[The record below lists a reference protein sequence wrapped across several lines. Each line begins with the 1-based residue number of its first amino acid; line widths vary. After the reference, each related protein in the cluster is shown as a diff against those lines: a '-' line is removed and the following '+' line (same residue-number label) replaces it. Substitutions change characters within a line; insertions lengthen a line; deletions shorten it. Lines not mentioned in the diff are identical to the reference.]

1 MIRLGTRRDEIGH
14 DVGRHP
20 VGCHGAERVEMGRRQ
35 QDRPA
40 RLAVPGRPQD
50 RPGVRAVRLDER
62 GDRLRAD
69 PGHAGRPEQDRGRV
83 ADLGQGQL
91 GSADHLAGR
100 TRFGRGR
107 GAVDRLRS
115 RQRRGD
121 RAVRIGREDDDR
133 QRPARPCQV
142 GQPANARLAERVG
155 ERPIGGRG
163 QDHGGDGHGA
173 ECTRA
178 EAPTALPSTSMG
190 QSAVPSNEEHRS
202 PVPDAATP
210 DTAPTPA
217 SAVRAD
223 LRNVAIVAHV
233 DHGKTTLVDAM
244 LRQTG
249 AFRSNQAVV
258 DRVMD
263 SGDLER
269 EKGITILAKQT
280 TVDHAGVR
288 LNIVDTPGHADFGG
302 EVERSLLMV
311 DSVLLL
317 VDAAEGPLP
326 QTRYVLQKAMARRL
340 PVVVAIN
347 KIDRG
352 DARPAEVLDDIYE
365 LFMDLGADAHQIE
378 FPIVYTNAKA
388 GTATRDLAVAGTD
401 LRPLLDLLVEVTPP
415 VRYTPGH
422 PLQLLVTN
430 LSANDYVGRMAVGRI
445 WNGTI
450 RTGQRIV
457 VVREEA
463 DDTAGAVEPG
473 RTVTLTGTV
482 TSLQTAHGID
492 RVDIEEAGPGDI
504 VSVAGL
510 PEVTIGDTLTDP
522 ADPRP
527 LARLDVDA
535 PTLRMTFGV
544 NTSPLAGREGK
555 YVTSRQIKARL
566 EKEVLGNVSIE
577 VRPSDSSEAFE
588 VRGRGEL
595 QLAVLI
601 EQMRREGFELT
612 ASRPEVL
619 LREVDGELQEPYER
633 ITIDIPPDYIGDVQT
648 AISGRKGRLEQISTD
663 TDGRV
668 RMEFVLPVRGL
679 IGYRGQLLTDTRG
692 TALLHQIGEGYGP
705 WAGEV
710 THRTNGVLVSDRAGT
725 SNAYGL
731 FNLEQ
736 RSELF
741 IGSGVE
747 VYEGMIVGENA
758 RSGDMDVNPTK
769 EKKLT
774 NIRTHSHD
782 ESLRLTPPRPITL
795 ETALEFI
802 AADELVEVTPL
813 SIRLRKR
820 SLSQHDR
827 RRRPAAPTTS
837 DARSSARRRRPASAS
852 TSAGSSGSRP
862 AIAAR
867 PCGAGRSP
875 TSGRVARRRRCAS
888 RSRRRAAR
896 AARRSMRPPSG

>member
-1 MIRLGTRRDEIGH
+1 
-14 DVGRHP
+14 
-20 VGCHGAERVEMGRRQ
+20 
-35 QDRPA
+35 
-40 RLAVPGRPQD
+40 VPHAATPTAQT
-50 RPGVRAVRLDER
+50 
-62 GDRLRAD
+62 D
-69 PGHAGRPEQDRGRV
+69 P
-83 ADLGQGQL
+83 
-91 GSADHLAGR
+91 
-100 TRFGRGR
+100 T
-107 GAVDRLRS
+107 
-115 RQRRGD
+115 
-121 RAVRIGREDDDR
+121 
-133 QRPARPCQV
+133 
-142 GQPANARLAERVG
+142 
-155 ERPIGGRG
+155 
-163 QDHGGDGHGA
+163 
-173 ECTRA
+173 
-178 EAPTALPSTSMG
+178 APTAP
-190 QSAVPSNEEHRS
+190 
-202 PVPDAATP
+202 
-210 DTAPTPA
+210 TAPTGTR
-217 SAVRAD
+217 SD

-258 DRVMD
+258 DRVLD

-280 TVDHAGVR
+280 TVDHQGVR

-352 DARPAEVLDDIYE
+352 DARPAEVVDAVYE
-365 LFMDLGADAHQIE
+365 LFIDLGADEHQIE

-388 GTATRDLAVAGTD
+388 GTATRDLAEPGTD

-415 VRYTPGH
+415 VRFTPDH

-445 WNGTI
+445 WNGSI

-473 RTVTLTGTV
+473 RTVTLAGTV
-482 TSLQTAHGID
+482 TSLQTARGIE
-492 RVDIEEAGPGDI
+492 RVDIGEAGPGDI

-527 LARLDVDA
+527 LPRLDVDA

-544 NTSPLAGREGK
+544 NTSPLAGRDGK
-555 YVTSRQIKARL
+555 YVTSRQIRARL
-566 EKEVLGNVSIE
+566 DREVLGNVSIE
-577 VRPSDSSEAFE
+577 IHPSESSEAFE

-648 AISGRKGRLEQISTD
+648 AIAGRKGRLEQLTTD
-663 TDGRV
+663 ADGRV
-668 RMEFVLPVRGL
+668 RLEYVLPVRGL

-710 THRTNGVLVSDRAGT
+710 THRTNGVLVADRAGT
-725 SNAYGL
+725 SNAYAL

-736 RSELF
+736 RAELF
-741 IGSGVE
+741 IGAGVE
-747 VYEGMIVGENA
+747 VYEGMIVGENS
-758 RSGDMDVNPTK
+758 RSGDLDVNATK

-774 NIRTHSHD
+774 NIRTHAHD
-782 ESLRLTPPRPITL
+782 ESLRLTPARPITL
-795 ETALEFI
+795 ESAIEFI
-802 AADELVEVTPL
+802 AADELVEVTPS

-820 SLSQHDR
+820 ALSQHDR
-827 RRRPAAPTTS
+827 RRE
-837 DARSSARRRRPASAS
+837 
-852 TSAGSSGSRP
+852 
-862 AIAAR
+862 
-867 PCGAGRSP
+867 AGRAEE
-875 TSGRVARRRRCAS
+875 GRRGTEREAEPA
-888 RSRRRAAR
+888 
-896 AARRSMRPPSG
+896 G

>member
-1 MIRLGTRRDEIGH
+1 MAAPDRS
-14 DVGRHP
+14 
-20 VGCHGAERVEMGRRQ
+20 GARST
-35 QDRPA
+35 
-40 RLAVPGRPQD
+40 VP
-50 RPGVRAVRLDER
+50 
-62 GDRLRAD
+62 
-69 PGHAGRPEQDRGRV
+69 
-83 ADLGQGQL
+83 
-91 GSADHLAGR
+91 
-100 TRFGRGR
+100 
-107 GAVDRLRS
+107 
-115 RQRRGD
+115 
-121 RAVRIGREDDDR
+121 
-133 QRPARPCQV
+133 
-142 GQPANARLAERVG
+142 
-155 ERPIGGRG
+155 
-163 QDHGGDGHGA
+163 
-173 ECTRA
+173 
-178 EAPTALPSTSMG
+178 
-190 QSAVPSNEEHRS
+190 
-202 PVPDAATP
+202 AATP
-210 DTAPTPA
+210 SESTIRTRD
-217 SAVRAD
+217 D

-249 AFRSNQAVV
+249 TFRSNEAVV

-263 SGDLER
+263 SMDLER

-280 TVDHAGVR
+280 TVDHEGVR

-326 QTRYVLQKAMARRL
+326 QTRYVLQKAMARHL
-340 PVVVAIN
+340 PVVVALN
-347 KIDRG
+347 KIDRS
-352 DARPAEVLDDIYE
+352 DARPAEVLDEVYE
-365 LFMDLGADAHQIE
+365 LFMDLGADEHQIE
-378 FPIVYTNAKA
+378 FPVLYTNAKA
-388 GTATRDLAVAGTD
+388 GTASRSMDEPGTD
-401 LRPLLDLLVEVTPP
+401 LRPLLDTLAAVTPP
-415 VRYTPGH
+415 PAYVPDH

-430 LSANDYVGRMAVGRI
+430 LMANDYVGRMAVGRV
-445 WNGTI
+445 WNGTL
-450 RTGQRIV
+450 RLGQRIA
-457 VVREEA
+457 VVREEP

-473 RTVTLTGTV
+473 RTVTLSGTV
-482 TSLQTAHGID
+482 TSLQTAHGIE
-492 RVDIEEAGPGDI
+492 RVDLAEAGPGDI

-544 NTSPLAGREGK
+544 NTSPLSGREGK

-566 EKEVLGNVSIE
+566 DREVLGNVSIE
-577 VRPSDSSEAFE
+577 VHPTESGDTFE

-612 ASRPEVL
+612 VSRPEVL
-619 LREVDGELQEPYER
+619 LHEAGGEVQEPYER
-633 ITIDIPPDYIGDVQT
+633 ITVDIPPDYIGEVQQ
-648 AISGRKGRLEQISTD
+648 ALAGRKGRLEQMSTD

-710 THRTNGVLVSDRAGT
+710 THRTSGVLVSDRQGT

-731 FNLEQ
+731 FNLQE

-741 IGSGVE
+741 IGAGEE
-747 VYEGMIVGENA
+747 VYEGMVVGENS

-774 NIRTHSHD
+774 NIRTHAHD
-782 ESLRLTPPRPITL
+782 EALRLTPPRPLTL
-795 ETALEFI
+795 ESAIEFI
-802 AADELVEVTPL
+802 AVDELVEVTPH

-827 RRRPAAPTTS
+827 RREKGREEDRRLSAER
-837 DARSSARRRRPASAS
+837 DAG
-852 TSAGSSGSRP
+852 T
-862 AIAAR
+862 
-867 PCGAGRSP
+867 
-875 TSGRVARRRRCAS
+875 
-888 RSRRRAAR
+888 
-896 AARRSMRPPSG
+896 

>member
-1 MIRLGTRRDEIGH
+1 MRE
-14 DVGRHP
+14 
-20 VGCHGAERVEMGRRQ
+20 C
-35 QDRPA
+35 
-40 RLAVPGRPQD
+40 
-50 RPGVRAVRLDER
+50 RA
-62 GDRLRAD
+62 
-69 PGHAGRPEQDRGRV
+69 
-83 ADLGQGQL
+83 
-91 GSADHLAGR
+91 
-100 TRFGRGR
+100 
-107 GAVDRLRS
+107 
-115 RQRRGD
+115 
-121 RAVRIGREDDDR
+121 
-133 QRPARPCQV
+133 
-142 GQPANARLAERVG
+142 PANQE
-155 ERPIGGRG
+155 
-163 QDHGGDGHGA
+163 
-173 ECTRA
+173 TRSTVPA
-178 EAPTALPSTSMG
+178 APNPAIASTAIRT
-190 QSAVPSNEEHRS
+190 
-202 PVPDAATP
+202 
-210 DTAPTPA
+210 
-217 SAVRAD
+217 D

-249 AFRSNQAVV
+249 TFRANEAVV
-258 DRVMD
+258 DRVLD

-280 TVDHAGVR
+280 TVDHGAVR

-326 QTRYVLQKAMARRL
+326 QTRYVLQKAMARHL
-340 PVVVAIN
+340 PVVVALN
-347 KIDRG
+347 KIDRS
-352 DARPAEVLDDIYE
+352 DARPAEVLDEVYE
-365 LFMDLGADAHQIE
+365 LFMDLGADEHQIE
-378 FPIVYTNAKA
+378 FPVVYTNAKA
-388 GTATRDLAVAGTD
+388 GTATRSLDEPGTD
-401 LRPLLDLLVEVTPP
+401 LRPLLDILVEVTPP
-415 VRYTPGH
+415 PTYEVGH

-450 RTGQRIV
+450 KVGQRIS

-463 DDTAGAVEPG
+463 DDTAGEVEPG
-473 RTVTLTGTV
+473 RTVTLNGTV
-482 TSLQTAHGID
+482 TSLQTAKGIE
-492 RVDIEEAGPGDI
+492 RIDIAEAGPGDI

-527 LARLDVDA
+527 LPRLDVDA

-544 NTSPLAGREGK
+544 NTSPLSGREGK

-566 EKEVLGNVSIE
+566 DKETLGNVSIE
-577 VRPSDSSEAFE
+577 VHPTESGDTFE

-619 LREVDGELQEPYER
+619 LHTVGGEVQEPYER
-633 ITIDIPPDYIGDVQT
+633 ITIDIPPDYIGEVQQ
-648 AISGRKGRLEQISTD
+648 ALADRKGRLEQMTTD

-668 RMEFVLPVRGL
+668 RMEYVLPVRGL

-705 WAGEV
+705 WAGDV
-710 THRTNGVLVSDRAGT
+710 THRTNGVLVSDRSGT

-736 RSELF
+736 RAELF
-741 IGSGVE
+741 IGAGVE
-747 VYEGMIVGENA
+747 VYEGMIVGENS

-782 ESLRLTPPRPITL
+782 ESLRLTPARPLTL
-795 ETALEFI
+795 ESAIEFI
-802 AADELVEVTPL
+802 AGDELVEVTPL

-820 SLSQHDR
+820 ALSQHDR
-827 RRRPAAPTTS
+827 RRER
-837 DARSSARRRRPASAS
+837 
-852 TSAGSSGSRP
+852 
-862 AIAAR
+862 
-867 PCGAGRSP
+867 GREEDL
-875 TSGRVARRRRCAS
+875 
-888 RSRRRAAR
+888 RRAA
-896 AARRSMRPPSG
+896 GD